1 MLTNGIESLSP
12 NIKHHPAPE
21 VMVLMRDLHI
31 ISIIYIYIYYTYMY
45 IHCLILGEWDMSN
58 NFKPRV

>member
-12 NIKHHPAPE
+12 NIKHPPAPD

-31 ISIIYIYIYYTYMY
+31 ISIIYIYIYILY
-45 IHCLILGEWDMSN
+45 IHVYTLFNIRGMGYVKQL
-58 NFKPRV
+58 